1 MKPTKRILALVLC
14 ALLFFATGCQNE
26 PQEAEPPEEILG
38 EIVTVDGLQ
47 QNVLRYIT
55 DAYYEN
61 GEVHYTV
68 VNETTE
74 RVRAVEKAHPYIEK
88 WINGEWVA
96 FPLYQHGGYA
106 PPSFEGKTRTEL
118 SFTVDYNQDQ
128 LPGKYRLSMGFYP
141 RLNTR
146 EDEYLTLSVYP
157 EDAVAIVGYMTISEA
172 DSPPVDPD
180 IRSYGYTRYHN
191 KVTLCFEEYPEE
203 HPLYRYQYRFT
214 NSSDK
219 PLVISFISRSYMLPT
234 PFPEHEKYNEET
246 GYYERAFVGGL
257 RYKEEHVA
265 IPPGES
271 YVQLFEFNISSL
283 PEDLYAPEDG
293 EYRFTFPCHF
303 EGEEATAFTVFVHF
317 TVENGVVTEQETKIP

>member
-1 MKPTKRILALVLC
+1 MKPTKRILALLLC

-26 PQEAEPPEEILG
+26 PQEAEPPQEILG

-68 VNETTE
+68 VNETTKCVCAVE
-74 RVRAVEKAHPYIEK
+74 RVHPYIEK

-96 FPLYQHGGYA
+96 FPLYQRGGHHA
-106 PPSFEGKTRTEL
+106 PRFEGQTRTEC

-141 RLNTR
+141 RLHTR
-146 EDEYLTLSVYP
+146 EDEYITLSVYS
-157 EDAVAIVGYMTISEA
+157 EDAVAIVGYMTITEEQA
-172 DSPPVDPD
+172 PPVDPD
-180 IRSYGYTRYHN
+180 MRSYGYTRYHN
-191 KVTLCFEEYPEE
+191 KVTLRFEQYPEE

-214 NSSDK
+214 NSSEK

-234 PFPEHEKYNEET
+234 PFPEHQKYDEET
-246 GYYERAFVGGL
+246 GYYKSAFGGSL
-257 RYKEEHVA
+257 RYKEEQVT

-293 EYRFTFPCHF
+293 EYRFSFPCYF
-303 EGEEATAFTVFVHF
+303 EGEEETAFTVQTDFIIKDGKLA
-317 TVENGVVTEQETKIP
+317 E